1 MEFASRIEQELK
13 CPWCRRLFFN
23 AVLLPCGH
31 TVCST
36 CVLLRPDASESA
48 QSSEIPA
55 STFPTHE
62 RNWGDRTDRR
72 KDGSV
77 SSVVCSDRDVISPD
91 DGVIRIGETSV
102 LSGQSEDSFSVTC
115 PACRREVWLD
125 DPPGGCLPRNVVMET
140 IVDRYRES
148 REQRVLPCQMCPDG
162 ETAKEST
169 VMCEQC
175 EVLICDSCSDDHRE
189 SLTTEHEVVS
199 TDEGRARL
207 LARHRDRMSKCPEHK
222 NNALSAFCAECQTCL
237 CSLCCQKGLHALHE
251 ISAVGQE
258 SKKQKVKLL
267 LFVD

>member
-13 CPWCRRLFFN
+13 CPGCRRLLSN

-31 TVCST
+31 TVCSA

-48 QSSEIPA
+48 RRSEIPV
-55 STFPTHE
+55 STFPTQE
-62 RNWGDRTDRR
+62 RNRADRTDRR
-72 KDGSV
+72 KDGSD

-91 DGVIRIGETSV
+91 DGVIRIGETCV
-102 LSGQSEDSFSVTC
+102 LSGQSEGSFMVTC
-115 PACRREVWLD
+115 PACRREVWLY
-125 DPPGGCLPRNVVMET
+125 DPAGGCLPRNVVMET
-140 IVDRYRES
+140 IVDRYKGS
-148 REQRVLPCQMCPDG
+148 REQRVLPCQMCPAG
-162 ETAKEST
+162 ETAKESN

-175 EVLICDSCSDDHRE
+175 EVLCCDSCSDDHRQ
-189 SLTTEHEVVS
+189 SLTTEYEVVS
-199 TDEGRARL
+199 TNESSAKL

-237 CSLCCQKGLHALHE
+237 CSLCCQKELHALHE
-251 ISAVGQE
+251 ISAIGQE